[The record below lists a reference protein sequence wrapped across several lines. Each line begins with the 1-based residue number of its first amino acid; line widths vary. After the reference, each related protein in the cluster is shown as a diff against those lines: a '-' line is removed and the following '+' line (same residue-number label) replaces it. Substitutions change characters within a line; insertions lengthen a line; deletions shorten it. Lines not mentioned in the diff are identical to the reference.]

1 MYVCMHVCIID
12 NLHTAIIM
20 YYYDL
25 IFLTVL
31 VISMYI
37 YIYGT
42 HMCVFV
48 YTQYL
53 IDLSAAVLRPLDV
66 WSMADFLRS
75 HDLGSSFQEFRVG
88 GRQIWPTA
96 DRLRG

>member
-1 MYVCMHVCIID
+1 MHVCIID

-37 YIYGT
+37 YIYMAHICVCLYT
-42 HMCVFV
+42 HN
-48 YTQYL
+48 
-53 IDLSAAVLRPLDV
+53 IS
-66 WSMADFLRS
+66 
-75 HDLGSSFQEFRVG
+75 
-88 GRQIWPTA
+88 
-96 DRLRG
+96 